1 VFFSVMAGAF
11 SLGNALPF
19 VNAVSTAVGA
29 ASTIFAIVDRTP
41 DIDVLDPLGLKPK
54 LCMGKIQFQT
64 VTFAYPTRPEVK
76 VRFLKVEMIFSFQEN
91 KLKVIKLFIL
101 QLKINGIRTI
111 KEMYFLML
119 K

>member
-41 DIDVLDPLGLKPK
+41 DIDALSPFGHQPRQCK
-54 LCMGKIQFQT
+54 GKIEFLN
-64 VTFAYPTRPEVK
+64 VTFAYPTRREVH
-76 VRFLKVEMIFSFQEN
+76 VRK
-91 KLKVIKLFIL
+91 
-101 QLKINGIRTI
+101 
-111 KEMYFLML
+111 
-119 K
+119 